1 MLRSWLLHIDG
12 LGLLDINAVLAWLCR
27 VILLLAV
34 VGLLGVMR
42 LLIGMLGLLILLLMV
57 LLRLV
62 VLLLGLLLSLLWSL
76 LLFRGGLL
84 LSARLGLS
92 RRTRQALAGQ
102 AHHFIVGRGFL
113 GAHDACSFS
122 VNRSTQVVNKGKYSK
137 FYA

>member
-1 MLRSWLLHIDG
+1 MLGSWLLHIDG
-12 LGLLDINAVLAWLCR
+12 LGLLDIHAVLAWLAR
-27 VILLLAV
+27 VVLLLAV

-42 LLIGMLGLLILLLMV
+42 LLVGMLRLLVLLLMV
-57 LLRLV
+57 LRLV

-76 LLFRGGLL
+76 LLFRWGLL

-102 AHHFIVGRGFL
+102 AHHFIVGGRFL

-122 VNRSTQVVNKGKYSK
+122 GNRSTQVVNKGKYSK